1 MASNRPNHKPKVQ
14 FRGSGKLVVLTGG
27 KILDPPEPIK
37 KYPKA
42 KYPKQWRK
50 PGDKQ

>member
-1 MASNRPNHKPKVQ
+1 MASNKPNHKPKVE
-14 FRGSGKLVVLTGG
+14 FRGAGKLIVLNGG

-42 KYPKQWRK
+42 KYPKDRRK
-50 PGDKQ
+50 GGDKH